1 MDACVH
7 ALVHTCTFVTVC
19 IGACAGVCAHVHLG
33 KAEKHRNMPLN
44 GSCRQPSRQLN
55 QPRRSPRLSL
65 EGYSQ
70 GGREREAVSV
80 DPTPPPFWGA
90 ISGDSPPTSVM
101 LLSLA
106 HTAYFR
112 F

>member
-1 MDACVH
+1 MDVCVH

-19 IGACAGVCAHVHLG
+19 IGVCAGVCAHVHLG

-80 DPTPPPFWGA
+80 DPPPILGGHFW
-90 ISGDSPPTSVM
+90 DSPPTSVM

-106 HTAYFR
+106 PTAYSR